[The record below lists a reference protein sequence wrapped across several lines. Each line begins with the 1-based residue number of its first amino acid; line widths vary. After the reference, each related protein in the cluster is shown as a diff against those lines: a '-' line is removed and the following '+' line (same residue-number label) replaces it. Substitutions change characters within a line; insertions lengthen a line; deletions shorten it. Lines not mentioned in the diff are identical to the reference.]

1 MVQILQL
8 KTKLNHKSIFIY
20 TFFCYLNRNI
30 ISLKDLYIM
39 ANLLLDR
46 KVDTKFDTTDIVA
59 KNIRVFTAY
68 TGMKVVNL
76 ATALQQHKS
85 NTGRKFNGKA
95 PWSMKDIDILCD
107 LFGLEP
113 YDFFMERP
121 DITKINVDK
130 VKQKSAPGGVR
141 THDQR
146 IMSPLL

>member
-1 MVQILQL
+1 
-8 KTKLNHKSIFIY
+8 
-20 TFFCYLNRNI
+20 
-30 ISLKDLYIM
+30 M

-68 TGMKVVNL
+68 TGLKPTNITPILGQHL
-76 ATALQQHKS
+76 ANIS
-85 NTGRKFNGKA
+85 RKFNGKA

-121 DITKINVDK
+121 DITKINVDE

-146 IMSPLL
+146 IIVTALFRIFA